1 MQAWQRSSR
10 QTATIPRYPSRARE
24 PAPSRPAVKST
35 SAQESSSMSK
45 RTDSRSIRF
54 FAATMLLAVVA
65 TPHIVHVQGGAAPGG
80 GQAPGGRGSRGGFGG
95 FTAPTTLT
103 RYDDYTG
110 FTKIFDG
117 KTFTN
122 WNGEADVWSIVDGM
136 LHADTTKTPG
146 QHHIHYTGPDAVMR
160 DFTLKV
166 EVKLSATGANG
177 GIQYRSRLLHPA
189 HGGSLADPLGKP
201 LPANITTMA
210 QAVSAGITSA
220 PPARGAGPGGG
231 GARGGDAPGRGNAPA
246 GNAGG
251 GGNAPAGNATAGERG
266 SAAGAPAEAAAPNPC
281 VGEVGDLS
289 APSPAGRGN
298 TSTPTGNPWQV
309 SGYQFDLDSDNEY
322 TGQLYEGQGRNIITA
337 PGTIGMLLP
346 GNCKILLGKLPGD
359 AQAAIKPHQGLDGE
373 WQQIEIIVRGNT
385 MIHLLNGQVM
395 SITVD
400 DDPVARA
407 PQGILSLQL
416 EGNGQIWYRNVYLK
430 RQDKPLD
437 FPR

>member
-1 MQAWQRSSR
+1 MMSHEATVLMNK
-10 QTATIPRYPSRARE
+10 TA
-24 PAPSRPAVKST
+24 
-35 SAQESSSMSK
+35 
-45 RTDSRSIRF
+45 SRSVGLAALTL
-54 FAATMLLAVVA
+54 FALVA
-65 TPHIVHVQGGAAPGG
+65 TPGVVHVQGGT
-80 GQAPGGRGSRGGFGG
+80 QAPAPAGTPQGPGRGGRGGVAFGP
-95 FTAPTTLT
+95 PTTQT

-117 KTFTN
+117 QTFTN
-122 WNGEADVWSIVDGM
+122 WNGERDVWSIEDGM

-146 QHHIHYTGPDAVMR
+146 QHHIHYTGPGAVMR

-189 HGGSLADPLGKP
+189 HGGSIADPLGKP
-201 LPANITTMA
+201 LPASITTMA
-210 QAVSAGITSA
+210 EAVAAGITAA
-220 PPARGAGPGGG
+220 PAARGGGPGAGGGG
-231 GARGGDAPGRGNAPA
+231 GARGGNPPGANPPGG

-251 GGNAPAGNATAGERG
+251 GGAAA
-266 SAAGAPAEAAAPNPC
+266 AAGGAAPVAPNPC
-281 VGEVGDLS
+281 VGEVGNRS
-289 APSPAGRGN
+289 ATPSAARGN
-298 TSTPTGNPWQV
+298 APGTPTGNPWQV
-309 SGYQFDLDSDNEY
+309 SGYQFDMDSPNQY
-322 TGQLYEGQGRNIITA
+322 TGQLYEGQGRNIITV

-359 AQAAIKPHQGLDGE
+359 AKTAIKAHQGLEGE

-385 MIHLLNGQVM
+385 MIHMINGQVM

-416 EGNGQIWYRNVYLK
+416 EGSGQIWYRNVYVK
-430 RQDKPLD
+430 HQDKPVV
-437 FPR
+437 P

>member
-1 MQAWQRSSR
+1 M
-10 QTATIPRYPSRARE
+10 P
-24 PAPSRPAVKST
+24 
-35 SAQESSSMSK
+35 K
-45 RTDSRSIRF
+45 RTGSRSIRF

-65 TPHIVHVQGGAAPGG
+65 TPQIVRVQGG
-80 GQAPGGRGSRGGFGG
+80 GQAPGGRGGRGGFGG

-136 LHADTTKTPG
+136 IHADTTKTPG
-146 QHHIHYTGPDAVMR
+146 QHHIHYTGPNAVMR
-160 DFTLKV
+160 DFTLKI

-189 HGGSLADPLGKP
+189 HGGSIADPLGKP

-210 QAVSAGITSA
+210 QAVTAGITSS

-231 GARGGDAPGRGNAPA
+231 GATAAASPEAPA
-246 GNAGG
+246 A
-251 GGNAPAGNATAGERG
+251 
-266 SAAGAPAEAAAPNPC
+266 NPC

-289 APSPAGRGN
+289 APAPAGRGN

-309 SGYQFDLDSDNEY
+309 SGYQFDLDSGNQY

-359 AQAAIKPHQGLDGE
+359 AKAAIKPHQGLDGE

-385 MIHLLNGQVM
+385 MIHVLNGQVM

>member
-1 MQAWQRSSR
+1 MANK
-10 QTATIPRYPSRARE
+10 TA
-24 PAPSRPAVKST
+24 
-35 SAQESSSMSK
+35 
-45 RTDSRSIRF
+45 SRSVGLV
-54 FAATMLLAVVA
+54 ALMTLLALVT
-65 TPHIVHVQGGAAPGG
+65 TPRVVHVQGTPTAPPPAGG
-80 GQAPGGRGSRGGFGG
+80 GQAPGGGGGGRGGSGVAFG
-95 FTAPTTLT
+95 APTTQT

-117 KTFTN
+117 QTFTN
-122 WNGEADVWSIVDGM
+122 WNGERDVWSIVDGM

-146 QHHIHYTGPDAVMR
+146 QHHIHYTGPGAVMR

-189 HGGSLADPLGKP
+189 HGGSIADPLGKP
-201 LPANITTMA
+201 MPANITTMA
-210 QAVSAGITSA
+210 EAVAAGITAA
-220 PPARGAGPGGG
+220 PAARGGGAGGAGGG
-231 GARGGDAPGRGNAPA
+231 GARGGNAPGGANAPA
-246 GNAGG
+246 TG
-251 GGNAPAGNATAGERG
+251 
-266 SAAGAPAEAAAPNPC
+266 GAPGGPGTAAPNPC
-281 VGEVGDLS
+281 VGEVGNLS
-289 APSPAGRGN
+289 ATPPGRGN
-298 TSTPTGNPWQV
+298 AQPTATGNPWQV
-309 SGYQFDLDSDNEY
+309 SGYQFDMDSANQY
-322 TGQLYEGQGRNIITA
+322 TGQLYEGQARNIITV

-359 AQAAIKPHQGLDGE
+359 AKAAIKPHQGLDGE

-385 MIHLLNGQVM
+385 MIHIINGQVM

-416 EGNGQIWYRNVYLK
+416 EGSGQIWYRNVYLK
-430 RQDKPLD
+430 PQDKSLD

>member
-1 MQAWQRSSR
+1 MVHRTGFRSL
-10 QTATIPRYPSRARE
+10 A
-24 PAPSRPAVKST
+24 
-35 SAQESSSMSK
+35 
-45 RTDSRSIRF
+45 
-54 FAATMLLAVVA
+54 LLAAVTLLALVA
-65 TPHIVHVQGGAAPGG
+65 TPRVVHVQAAATPPQGG
-80 GQAPGGRGSRGGFGG
+80 GQGRAEVGAAASAASARRRRRRATTTTRASRRSSTGRRSPTG
-95 FTAPTTLT
+95 TA
-103 RYDDYTG
+103 RR
-110 FTKIFDG
+110 
-117 KTFTN
+117 
-122 WNGEADVWSIVDGM
+122 DVWSIVDGL

-146 QHHIHYTGPDAVMR
+146 QHHIHYTGPGAVMR

-189 HGGSLADPLGKP
+189 HGGSIADPLGKP

-210 QAVSAGITSA
+210 QAVAAGITAA
-220 PPARGAGPGGG
+220 PAPRGGG
-231 GARGGDAPGRGNAPA
+231 RARRWR
-246 GNAGG
+246 
-251 GGNAPAGNATAGERG
+251 GGNAPVRGNARRRQCAGRRTRTCRWRRARRRG
-266 SAAGAPAEAAAPNPC
+266 VLPRRPRRTLRRRSRQSRRRLP
-281 VGEVGDLS
+281 
-289 APSPAGRGN
+289 PAGRG
-298 TSTPTGNPWQV
+298 SAPARATGNPWQV
-309 SGYQFDLDSDNEY
+309 SGYQFDLDSANQY

-359 AQAAIKPHQGLDGE
+359 AKAAIKPHQGLDGE

-385 MIHLLNGQVM
+385 MIHMINGQVM

-416 EGNGQIWYRNVYLK
+416 EGSGQIWYRNVYLK
-430 RQDKPLD
+430 QQDKSLD

>member
-1 MQAWQRSSR
+1 MTNPTICRSAAPVAAFTLFALVATAR
-10 QTATIPRYPSRARE
+10 VVYVQGATQTG
-24 PAPSRPAVKST
+24 PAPA
-35 SAQESSSMSK
+35 
-45 RTDSRSIRF
+45 
-54 FAATMLLAVVA
+54 
-65 TPHIVHVQGGAAPGG
+65 GAAQ
-80 GQAPGGRGSRGGFGG
+80 GQGRGGRGGGVPFGP
-95 FTAPTTLT
+95 PTTQT

-122 WNGEADVWSIVDGM
+122 WNGERDVWSIVDGM

-146 QHHIHYTGPDAVMR
+146 QHHIHYTGPGAVMR

-189 HGGSLADPLGKP
+189 HGGSIADPLGKP

-210 QAVSAGITSA
+210 QAVAAGITAA
-220 PPARGAGPGGG
+220 PAARGGGPGGVGGG
-231 GARGGDAPGRGNAPA
+231 GARGGNPPGAGNAP
-246 GNAGG
+246 G
-251 GGNAPAGNATAGERG
+251 
-266 SAAGAPAEAAAPNPC
+266 AGAVPSPPNAAAASDPC
-281 VGEVGDLS
+281 VGEVGNLS
-289 APSPAGRGN
+289 AAPPTGRGN
-298 TSTPTGNPWQV
+298 APGTPTGNPWQV
-309 SGYQFDLDSDNEY
+309 SGYQFDMDSPNQY
-322 TGQLYEGQGRNIITA
+322 TGQLYEGQGRNIITV
-337 PGTIGMLLP
+337 PGTIGMLVP

-359 AQAAIKPHQGLDGE
+359 AKAAIKPHQGLDGE

-385 MIHLLNGQVM
+385 MIHMINGQVM
-395 SITVD
+395 SVTVD

-416 EGNGQIWYRNVYLK
+416 EGSGQIWYRNVYLK
-430 RQDKPLD
+430 QQDKPLD